1 MKHGEVIQSST
12 VGLFNH
18 QQVVKSKNAPL
29 LLPGVSSPRPAGE
42 SSPTILLVGG
52 LPVWA
57 VRPSPAEDA
66 KDAADAESCR
76 IMAMSLHLTWI
87 GTEHPCAAMS
97 SSSRWHQPN
106 PAVLASDQPL
116 IEI

>member
-57 VRPSPAEDA
+57 VRPSPQGV
-66 KDAADAESCR
+66 C
-76 IMAMSLHLTWI
+76 SLMNLC
-87 GTEHPCAAMS
+87 PS
-97 SSSRWHQPN
+97 SGKQ
-106 PAVLASDQPL
+106 
-116 IEI
+116 EC